1 MDTPVKKAFG
11 SARYRSSMNPISSVL
26 IVDRGLELL
35 GPKGTEAGVGSS
47 MGGGLLTV
55 DAEAGDVRLNYVLNS
70 SQLAGC

>member
-47 MGGGLLTV
+47 MGGGLLTIEV
-55 DAEAGDVRLNYVLNS
+55 
-70 SQLAGC
+70 